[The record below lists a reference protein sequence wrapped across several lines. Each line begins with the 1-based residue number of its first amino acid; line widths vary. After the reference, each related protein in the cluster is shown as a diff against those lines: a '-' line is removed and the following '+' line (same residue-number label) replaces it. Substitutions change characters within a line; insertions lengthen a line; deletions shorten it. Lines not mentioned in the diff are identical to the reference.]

1 MKPFR
6 KELIKRF
13 QYIGESIHLTE
24 NLSVLKEWLKK
35 FERMRSLQFWHDG
48 SCITNHGHILFC
60 VNVLYDRAVFYT
72 SSEYYEKF
80 KIKKDVQ
87 RLVETPELYMIGR
100 CANNDEQLGY
110 IETCIACLKGL
121 KNGINLSELDQSCEN
136 IVFNDTMCFFHGDG
150 PATALEAGNQKGGD
164 YFCPSCD
171 VHLCLTDDIAHCYRQ
186 KVRSLGEKQQS
197 SPGYIWEN

>member
-1 MKPFR
+1 M
-6 KELIKRF
+6 
-13 QYIGESIHLTE
+13 G
-24 NLSVLKEWLKK
+24 
-35 FERMRSLQFWHDG
+35 
-48 SCITNHGHILFC
+48 HGHILFC
-60 VNVLYDRAVFYT
+60 VNVLYDSAVFYT

-110 IETCIACLKGL
+110 IETRVACLKGL

-136 IVFNDTMCFFHGDG
+136 IVLNDTMRFFHGDG
-150 PATALEAGNQKGGD
+150 PATALEAGNQKGGN

-171 VHLCLTDDIAHCYRQ
+171 VHLCLTDDIAHCYHQ